1 MFSMLLFNLLIVFF
15 SIPTFSKSST
25 LCVLYES
32 KFSVNNSTVFFN
44 CGIISPNIK
53 AIIAIM
59 IINVVTNDIGLFNFF
74 HVLVFFLFSFL
85 NNLFSTTFSN
95 TFNTKA
101 IIAPIINGIN
111 MAIIYFINVQRY
123 EIFIK
128 AKITIIVNSINCI
141 IVFLFF
147 SKSILTSSTRLTG

>member
-1 MFSMLLFNLLIVFF
+1 M
-15 SIPTFSKSST
+15 
-25 LCVLYES
+25 
-32 KFSVNNSTVFFN
+32 
-44 CGIISPNIK
+44 ISPNIK

-59 IINVVTNDIGLFNFF
+59 IINVVTNETGLFNFF

-123 EIFIK
+123 EMFIK

-147 SKSILTSSTRLTG
+147 SKSILTSSTWFTG